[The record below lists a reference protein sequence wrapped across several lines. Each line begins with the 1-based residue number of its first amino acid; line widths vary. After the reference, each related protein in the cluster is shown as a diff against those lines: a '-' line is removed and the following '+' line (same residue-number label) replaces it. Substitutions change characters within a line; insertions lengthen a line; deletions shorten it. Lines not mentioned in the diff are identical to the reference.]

1 MCGIAGVIS
10 TSLEKSSWVKGA
22 VNAISHRGPDE
33 SGFFNTDGYACGMCR
48 LSIIDV
54 ASGHQPNF
62 NSQKSV
68 VSVFNG
74 EIYNFQELR
83 TLLLGKGYPVRGV
96 GDSALIP
103 YLYEEF
109 GEEFPAKLQ
118 GMFAI
123 AVYDHRKQKLTLVRD
138 RLGKK
143 PLWYSVDQGNF
154 AFCSEIKG
162 LIQLGLPKSFDT
174 SIIAEYLQFG
184 YINAPRS
191 AFKNVYQLKPGS
203 ILSVEQNQVRETEF
217 WNPANVPDISI
228 DLKEAKQETVR
239 LLREA
244 VKSRLISE
252 RPLGAFLSGGID
264 STIISAI
271 MKEESQGEV
280 HTYSIGFDDE
290 RFDESK
296 FARAVA
302 NHLGTTHHEDIVRP
316 DPEFLSAEIVEMLDQ
331 PFADSSIIPTYL
343 LSKFTRQE
351 VVVALSGDGGDEV
364 FGGYLRYRA
373 GKYLDAVNPILR
385 VNPFSLLPVGNMN
398 NPRLRKFLKHSN
410 HQDLVRRYVG
420 FQSLFQTD
428 DLYEYLNPELFNQQ
442 GLTFFIE
449 NWNLSKTSD
458 RIRKMQEIDFR
469 TYLQGDLMY
478 KVDMASMANSL
489 EVRSPFLDYRVVEF
503 GLSLPSDLK
512 VKFGSNKFI
521 LKEVASDFVP
531 RALIDRP
538 KMGFGIPRARWLR
551 EDLKSVVQ
559 GALLSHRSSQRGWYK
574 KGAVETI
581 LKKHNQGE
589 DLDHLIWPML
599 MLELWATRWL
609 DSSI

>member
-10 TSLEKSSWVKGA
+10 TSVEKNEWVKDA
-22 VNAISHRGPDE
+22 VTAISHRGPDE
-33 SGFFNTDGYACGMCR
+33 SGFFSTDGYACGMCR

-62 NSQKSV
+62 NSQETIF
-68 VSVFNG
+68 SVFNG
-74 EIYNFQELR
+74 EIYNFRELR
-83 TLLLGKGYPVRGV
+83 TFLLGRGFPVRGE

-109 GEEFPAKLQ
+109 GERFPEKLQ
-118 GMFAI
+118 GMFVIAI
-123 AVYDHRKQKLTLVRD
+123 YDKKKQKLILVRD

-143 PLWYSVDQGNF
+143 PLWYSSTQDNF

-162 LIQLGLPKSFDT
+162 LLRLGATKSFDT
-174 SIIAEYLQFG
+174 STISEYLQFG

-191 AFKNVYQLKPGS
+191 AFKNVFQVKPGS
-203 ILSVEQNQVRETEF
+203 ILVVEKNQIRETEF
-217 WNPANVPDISI
+217 WNPSKVQDISI
-228 DLKEAKQETVR
+228 DFEDAKRETIR

-264 STIISAI
+264 STIVSAI
-271 MKEESQGEV
+271 MKQESQEDV
-280 HTYSIGFDDE
+280 HTYSIGFDDQK
-290 RFDESK
+290 FDESK
-296 FARAVA
+296 YAQSVA
-302 NHLGTTHHEDIVRP
+302 NHLETKHHEKIVHP
-316 DPEFLSAEIVEMLDQ
+316 DSELLITEIVEMLDQ

-385 VNPFSLLPVGNMN
+385 LNPVSYLPTGRFN
-398 NPRLRKFLKHSN
+398 NARLKKFLKHSH
-410 HQDLVRRYVG
+410 HQDLLGRYTG
-420 FQSLFQTD
+420 FQSLFQTH
-428 DLYEYLNPELFNQQ
+428 DLSEYLNPEVFNEQ
-442 GLTFFIE
+442 GLTYFME
-449 NWNLSKTSD
+449 NWDLSTTSD
-458 RIRKMQEIDFR
+458 RLRKMQEIDLR
-469 TYLQGDLMY
+469 TYLPGDLMH
-478 KVDMASMANSL
+478 KVDMSSMANSL
-489 EVRSPFLDYRVVEF
+489 EVRSPFLDFRVVEF
-503 GLSLPSDLK
+503 GLSLPSKLK

-521 LKEVASDFVP
+521 LKEIAADFVP
-531 RALIDRP
+531 RAIIDRP

-551 EDLKSVVQ
+551 EEFKSVVHDT
-559 GALLSHRSSQRGWYK
+559 LLSPTSLQRGWYRK
-574 KGAVETI
+574 NSIETI
-581 LKKHNQGE
+581 LKRHISGE

-599 MLELWATRWL
+599 MLELWAKRWL
-609 DSSI
+609 DS